1 MANNQEKIE
10 NLDTML
16 DAGVTSASVDG
27 LSTRI
32 DLEKAAKRQRDLKL
46 SDNHTLAFGKPRPYA
61 SKIRLDG
68 FNG

>member
-1 MANNQEKIE
+1 MANNQSDIE
-10 NLDTML
+10 NIDAML
-16 DAGVTSASVDG
+16 NAGVSSVSVDG
-27 LSTRI
+27 LNTRI

-61 SKIRLDG
+61 FKIRLDG